1 MDIFDYKKFIFNGII
16 ILSFTVIVLIRLLR
30 NNWNGVFVEVLDI
43 LKILKFK

>member
-1 MDIFDYKKFIFNGII
+1 MDMFDYKIFIFNGII
-16 ILSFTVIVLIRLLR
+16 ILSFIVIVLISLLR

>member
-1 MDIFDYKKFIFNGII
+1 MDIFDYKKFICNGII
-16 ILSFTVIVLIRLLR
+16 ILSFTVIVLINLLR